1 MHGLSRW
8 LADVLVATA
17 FAAATVPPAVSA
29 ATPPKPGRDWPQFRG
44 IAANGIAEGHPT
56 ATTWSV
62 GDGTNVVWKTAVP
75 GLGLSSPVVQGN
87 LVCLTTATGGKR
99 DAGIKAGLYGDIE
112 PVDDDSAHEWRV
124 LCLDKKDGKVAW
136 ERTAH
141 TGIPKIKRHTKS
153 THANSTLATDGE
165 RMIAFFGS
173 EGLYAYDMK
182 GKLLWKKDLGVLDAG
197 FFQVP
202 AAQWETGSS
211 PILHDGVVVVQADVQ
226 KGSFVAAFDARDGRE
241 LWRTPRADVPTWG
254 TPTVHEVAGQAQ
266 VIVNGWKHIG
276 AYDFKTGREIWKL
289 TGLGDIPVP
298 TPVVHDGLIYITN
311 AHGRAGAPVYAIRET
326 AKGDIT
332 LAEGSTSN
340 AHIAWSHAR
349 DGGYMCTPLVYQGLV
364 YIVKFNG
371 VVTAYDAKTGEKK
384 YQDRFAGGTS
394 AVTAS
399 PVAAN
404 GKVYFANE
412 DGQVFVVKAGPA
424 FEIVATNDM
433 GSPVLA
439 TPAISEGRLLIR
451 TASHLFAIAASGG
464 GAHLAVLLRRVDLA
478 SGDCRPFTSCRLE
491 LEDDVAHGR
500 TKSRVLSPDPPA
512 CGRRSVRPGIL
523 ADRAARG
530 APGAGLADGPGVRG
544 LEGRCRSTQTSEI
557 CSPPS
562 TPPALDICSSAAM
575 RSPSMRSL
583 ASRRIWT
590 SGSTRPLPTV
600 NWCTRLFARS
610 ARHWGKRRP
619 PIWRCR
625 SGSCRS
631 ASHPIGWTS

>member
-1 MHGLSRW
+1 MHDLPSRLVHVL
-8 LADVLVATA
+8 LAMAM
-17 FAAATVPPAVSA
+17 AAALPSHVSA
-29 ATPPKPGRDWPQFRG
+29 ATLPRPGRDWPQFRG
-44 IAANGIAEGHPT
+44 IAASGVAEGQPT
-56 ATTWSV
+56 AITWSV
-62 GDGTNVVWKTAVP
+62 ANGTNVAWKAALP
-75 GLGLSSPVVQGN
+75 GLGLSSPVVWGN
-87 LVCLTTATGGKR
+87 LVCLTTAISGKR
-99 DAGIKAGLYGDIE
+99 DAGIKPGLYGDIE
-112 PVDDDSAHEWRV
+112 PVDDQSAHEWRV

-141 TGIPKIKRHTKS
+141 RGVPKIKRHTKS

-165 RMIAFFGS
+165 RLIAFFGS

-197 FFQVP
+197 YFQAP
-202 AAQWETGSS
+202 EAQWETGSS
-211 PILHDGVVVVQADVQ
+211 PVLHDGVVVIQADVQ

-254 TPTVHEVAGQAQ
+254 TPSVHVVAGQPQ

-332 LAEGSTSN
+332 LTEGATSN

-364 YIVKFNG
+364 YIVKYNG
-371 VVTAYDAKTGEKK
+371 VVTAYDARTGEKK

-394 AVTAS
+394 AFTAS

-404 GKVYFANE
+404 GHVYFANE

-439 TPAISEGRLLIR
+439 TPAISEGHLLIR
-451 TASHLFAIAASGG
+451 TASDLVAIAPGVSA
-464 GAHLAVLLRRVDLA
+464 RRGSL
-478 SGDCRPFTSCRLE
+478 S
-491 LEDDVAHGR
+491 R
-500 TKSRVLSPDPPA
+500 TA
-512 CGRRSVRPGIL
+512 TG
-523 ADRAARG
+523 AAR
-530 APGAGLADGPGVRG
+530 AG
-544 LEGRCRSTQTSEI
+544 
-557 CSPPS
+557 
-562 TPPALDICSSAAM
+562 
-575 RSPSMRSL
+575 
-583 ASRRIWT
+583 
-590 SGSTRPLPTV
+590 TR
-600 NWCTRLFARS
+600 
-610 ARHWGKRRP
+610 
-619 PIWRCR
+619 
-625 SGSCRS
+625 
-631 ASHPIGWTS
+631 